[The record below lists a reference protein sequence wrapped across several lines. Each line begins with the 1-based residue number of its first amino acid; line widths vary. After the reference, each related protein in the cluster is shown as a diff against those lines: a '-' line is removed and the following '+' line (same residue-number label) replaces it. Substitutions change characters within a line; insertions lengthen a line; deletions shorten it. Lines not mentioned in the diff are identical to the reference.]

1 MDVSNKIPSI
11 IVCSLFL
18 CFNVSKRF
26 NNLNP
31 KPNRY
36 TIKELE
42 TFQLIKKLNDSGM
55 GYRKIS
61 KYLNERGILTQE
73 GNKWGETGKYVYS
86 VVKRYQEREER
97 LKHKNKKYELVFS
110 KMRIE
115 LHKDFH

>member
-1 MDVSNKIPSI
+1 MYFSRVISSVVSILLLQNMLEQ
-11 IVCSLFL
+11 SLGENDFSYYL

-36 TIKELE
+36 TIKQLE

-61 KYLNERGILTQE
+61 KYLNE
-73 GNKWGETGKYVYS
+73 
-86 VVKRYQEREER
+86 
-97 LKHKNKKYELVFS
+97 
-110 KMRIE
+110 
-115 LHKDFH
+115 

>member
-1 MDVSNKIPSI
+1 MLEQ
-11 IVCSLFL
+11 SLSENDFSYYL

-36 TIKELE
+36 TIKQLE

-61 KYLNERGILTQE
+61 KYLNEKGILTQE
-73 GNKWGETGKYVYS
+73 GNKWGETGNYVYS
-86 VVKRYQEREER
+86 VLKRYQEREER
-97 LKHKNKKYELVFS
+97 LKLRNKNYEPEYSPMEV
-110 KMRIE
+110 KWE
-115 LHKDFH
+115 KVNV